1 MAVQVEWDSKICIHS
16 GNCVKTL
23 PNVFKVE
30 NKKFVIDPSAESDEK
45 VIAAVN
51 ACPSRALKIK
61 S

>member
-1 MAVQVEWDSKICIHS
+1 MVVQVEWDSKICIHS

-61 S
+61 T

>member
-1 MAVQVEWDSKICIHS
+1 MPVQVEWDSKICIHS

-23 PNVFKVE
+23 PTVFKVE

-61 S
+61 T

>member
-61 S
+61 T

>member
-23 PNVFKVE
+23 PTVFKVE

-61 S
+61 T

>member
-23 PNVFKVE
+23 PTVFKVE

-45 VIAAVN
+45 VIAAVK